1 LADLQTAKPFVPAK
15 AGIQRRIPVCA
26 GMSGKVFAV
35 AAVSLALGL
44 AGCGRKAGLDMPPSN
59 TPEPQANLTQPA
71 FGSSALMPG
80 SSQPQPA
87 AHAPNTYDTHG
98 NPIYQPP
105 PANKSFILDPILG
118 PLPPRQ

>member
-1 LADLQTAKPFVPAK
+1 MICYDCRVGGLPLAVVRLIVRTL
-15 AGIQRRIPVCA
+15 
-26 GMSGKVFAV
+26 AV
-35 AAVSLALGL
+35 GAAVSLALGL
-44 AGCGRKAGLDMPPSN
+44 AGCGRKGPLDLPPGDA
-59 TPEPQANLTQPA
+59 PVANANQTQPA

-80 SSQPQPA
+80 SSQQPA